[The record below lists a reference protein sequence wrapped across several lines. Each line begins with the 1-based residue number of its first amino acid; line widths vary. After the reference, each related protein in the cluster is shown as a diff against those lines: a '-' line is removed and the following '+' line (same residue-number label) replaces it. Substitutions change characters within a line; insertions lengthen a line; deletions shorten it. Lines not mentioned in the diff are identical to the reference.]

1 MKLLTKDIRISL
13 FYSIFLSHTSYVC
26 VCLLVPKVIIIGWFS
41 QFLLLIFT
49 PYLYDSF
56 CIADVYIDIYTQKE
70 REMYTRKRAYL
81 QSCSHTHTQIMEDWG
96 SWWDHQHS
104 NQKHNQIKEINYAM
118 TQFGVKKIFIL
129 PTM

>member
-56 CIADVYIDIYTQKE
+56 CIADVYIDIYIHTQRE
-70 REMYTRKRAYL
+70 REMYSRKRAYL
-81 QSCSHTHTQIMEDWG
+81 QSCSHTHTHTQIMEDWG

-104 NQKHNQIKEINYAM
+104 NQKHNRIEEINYAM
-118 TQFGVKKIFIL
+118 TQFGVKKIFI
-129 PTM
+129 